1 MPQKPFGTTLGFWQ
15 IAVGLAGLFICVALA
30 SARLR
35 GLLLNSFLLMGG
47 TWLLSLPL
55 GTLIAVAIT
64 KTSLPGR
71 RVLERMFVALLFVPL
86 YVQAAAWQ
94 AAVGQGGWLAAV
106 DDRGPWLAGWRG
118 AIWVHGMAATA
129 WVVLFVGA
137 ALKNIPRE
145 LEEESLQD
153 ASAGRVL
160 WRVSLKRAMG
170 GLLAAALWIAVVC
183 TSEITVTDLFQVRT
197 FAEEIYTVASLGTL
211 DVLPQPEEVA
221 ATTVASPLPA
231 RDLWIGTAAIVLLV
245 SAALG
250 AIWVWLP
257 AVEFVSPSD
266 GWVWNLRRGRLT
278 VTLLVW
284 CCAALVIGAPVIGL
298 VGKAGIEAHREG
310 DKVVREWSA
319 SKAAELVLASP
330 REHRRELGWSC
341 AIGGLAA
348 ALATSAGVLLAW
360 LLRTGRLPRAPT
372 ALLLA
377 IGFAIPGPLLGVWMI
392 QLLNH
397 PAESPWY
404 FLTWCYDHTILAPV
418 LVQTLRAL
426 PLATLV
432 LASQL
437 ATVPQDV
444 LDSATSEGAGWWR
457 LLLMIVLPLRW
468 HAVVAAACMSLI
480 VAMSELA
487 ATLLVSPPGVSTL
500 SVRIFGLL
508 HYGAEDRVSAL
519 CLFLAV
525 VLGALATLAWQLT
538 LWARRPSCE

>member
-1 MPQKPFGTTLGFWQ
+1 M
-15 IAVGLAGLFICVALA
+15 GLVVCLALA
-30 SARLR
+30 SERLR
-35 GLLLNSFLLMGG
+35 GLLLNSAWLIGG

-55 GTLIAVAIT
+55 GALLAVAIT
-64 KTSLPGR
+64 KTTVPGR
-71 RVLERMFVALLFVPL
+71 RVLECLFVALLFVPL

-94 AAVGQGGWLAAV
+94 ATVGQGGWLASGLGV
-106 DDRGPWLAGWRG
+106 GPDGAAWLQGWRG
-118 AIWVHGMAATA
+118 AIWIHGMAATA

-137 ALKNIPRE
+137 ALKNVPRE

-153 ASAGRVL
+153 ASDGRVL
-160 WRVSLKRAMG
+160 WRVSLRRAMA

-183 TSEITVTDLFQVRT
+183 AGEITVTDLFQVRT
-197 FAEEIYTVASLGTL
+197 FAEEIYTVASLGAL
-211 DVLPQPEEVA
+211 DALMPA
-221 ATTVASPLPA
+221 AASPLAAPPLVA
-231 RDLWIGTAAIVLLV
+231 QDLWIGTAAIVSLV
-245 SAALG
+245 AAALG

-257 AVEFVSPSD
+257 AVEFVSPSE
-266 GWVWNLRRGRLT
+266 GWIWRLRRGRLGAA
-278 VTLLVW
+278 LLVW
-284 CCAALVIGAPVIGL
+284 CCAALVIGAPIVGL
-298 VGKAGIEAHREG
+298 AGKAGFEAHREG
-310 DKVVREWSA
+310 DTVVREWSA
-319 SKAAELVLASP
+319 AKAAELVLASP

-341 AIGGLAA
+341 AIGGSAA
-348 ALATSAGVLLAW
+348 ALATVAGVLLAW
-360 LLRTGRLPRAPT
+360 ALRTGCLPRTPT
-372 ALLLA
+372 VLLLA
-377 IGFAIPGPLLGVWMI
+377 IGFAIPGPLLGIWTI

-397 PAESPWY
+397 PSDSPWY

-432 LASQL
+432 LGSQL

-457 LLLMIVLPLRW
+457 QLVAVALPLRW
-468 HAVVAAACMSLI
+468 HAVVAAACMSLV
-480 VAMSELA
+480 VAVSDLA

-525 VLGALATLAWQLT
+525 ALGALATFAWQLT
-538 LWARRPSCE
+538 LWARRPSKNAPIQLSRRR